1 MTKPQYIKHKITFLG
16 RLVKDIEILLNV
28 SPMLLKTNVKRF
40 KFPEYEGV
48 PYTHEIIYMVRDW
61 ENDNSMELRHLPYFE
76 YGEGDQEFHPYMDW
90 TIKQNGEVHKEIR
103 VSIDKEF
110 LSILWIENELNSNVN
125 TESIKKENIIKSKL
139 IPLHR
144 IQSIDTD
151 VYV

>member
-28 SPMLLKTNVKRF
+28 SPMLLKINVKRF
-40 KFPEYEGV
+40 KFPEYEGA
-48 PYTHEIIYMVRDW
+48 PYTHEIIYIVRDW
-61 ENDNSMELRHLPYFE
+61 ENDNSMELRHTPYFE
-76 YGEGDQEFHPYMDW
+76 YGEGDQEFHPYIDW
-90 TIKQNGEVHKEIR
+90 IIKQNDKVHKEIR

-110 LSILWIENELNSNVN
+110 LSILWIENELNSNIN
-125 TESIKKENIIKSKL
+125 TENIEKENIIKSKL

>member
-61 ENDNSMELRHLPYFE
+61 ENDNSMQLRHLPYFE

-110 LSILWIENELNSNVN
+110 LSILWIENELNSNIN

>member
-151 VYV
+151 VYI